1 MLCSLALASF
11 VGIHSIASTAEETV
25 DERGGTTDGVVNA
38 VAEVWGAEDGREL
51 LISEECTGSNMM
63 YH

>member
-38 VAEVWGAEDGREL
+38 VAVVWGAENGREL
-51 LISEECTGSNMM
+51 LIIRRVHRE
-63 YH
+63 